1 MAIPSIFVD
10 AIDKTGFQ
18 HELSTAGSQK
28 SEPTVGAR
36 GSRAP
41 KGLVRGG
48 PPGIPGKPRP
58 ALRKPFAFSGR
69 SGLGARRLVVAGVM
83 ILAEIP
89 LEAGA
94 PTGGIGEITTGGCW
108 AGSVPGAFWADPV
121 DHPPKRLK
129 QIEANSVP
137 NNWGIGGRVGGLG
150 GCGCGCG
157 CGCGS
162 GTGDGGKGLG
172 SEGMGPGSGHGC
184 CLSEVM
190 AIILVIFK
198 HGHRHARPS
207 RISRPVPKNEPVES
221 A

>member
-1 MAIPSIFVD
+1 MFVD

-137 NNWGIGGRVGGLG
+137 NNWGIGGRVGG
-150 GCGCGCG
+150 
-157 CGCGS
+157 S
-162 GTGDGGKGLG
+162 VAAAAD
-172 SEGMGPGSGHGC
+172 
-184 CLSEVM
+184 
-190 AIILVIFK
+190 
-198 HGHRHARPS
+198 
-207 RISRPVPKNEPVES
+207 PVPVTAGKDWDQEEWGLDQDPGAGSVGS
-221 A
+221 WPSY